1 MHPQTQL
8 LCTFTSHDTLAE
20 TLATIQDTYTL
31 QFDRVYVLQNVDDAA
46 QLVITYNVTG
56 YLPGNHTP
64 PASTISVHRKKM
76 TNSIYT
82 INAINKLIADE
93 NGGVFDKSYKID
105 WNTLENTVLVTA
117 YGSLKKIHTKL
128 LKIVNIANN

>member
-64 PASTISVHRKKM
+64 PASTISVHRKKF
-76 TNSIYT
+76 TNTIYT
-82 INAINKLIADE
+82 INAINKLIE
-93 NGGVFDKSYKID
+93 EKNGGILDTKYQID
-105 WNTLENTVLVTA
+105 WDSLKNTILVTA
-117 YGSLKKIHTKL
+117 YGQLKCIHTKL
-128 LKIVNIANN
+128 LRIVELTP

>member
-64 PASTISVHRKKM
+64 PASTISVHRKKF
-76 TNSIYT
+76 TNTIYT
-82 INAINKLIADE
+82 INAINKLIE
-93 NGGVFDKSYKID
+93 EKNGGILDTKYQID
-105 WNTLENTVLVTA
+105 WDSLKNTILVTA
-117 YGSLKKIHTKL
+117 YSKLKIIHTKL
-128 LKIVNIANN
+128 LRIVELTP